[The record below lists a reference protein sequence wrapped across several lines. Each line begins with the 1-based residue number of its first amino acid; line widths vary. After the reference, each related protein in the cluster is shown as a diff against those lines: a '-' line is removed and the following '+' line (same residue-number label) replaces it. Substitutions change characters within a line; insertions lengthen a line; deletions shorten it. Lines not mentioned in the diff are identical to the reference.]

1 MPRGYKMSVNQTDA
15 MLTLSY
21 LLGENSVPTS
31 SISDARKN
39 FVQSTVG
46 EIYRSYPWS
55 FASANATLTLANGI
69 ATLPA
74 NFDFQHKIYGYFY
87 NGDTQTALEE
97 INIGDSD
104 MYIQN
109 QYRFWIEHIS
119 DGIYRVKTKDTNYTT
134 AIISYQTIAP
144 TLNATIGTPVNDVNL
159 IALGARRYVKLS
171 ENPDADVSQD
181 EALFQRRLTEIISAT
196 QVNRPLRKHRS
207 VYGAN
212 NYRLG
217 EN

>member
-1 MPRGYKMSVNQTDA
+1 MSVNQTDA

-31 SISDARKN
+31 SIADARKR
-39 FVQSTVG
+39 FIQMTVD
-46 EIYRSYPWS
+46 EIYRAYPWS
-55 FASANATLTLANGI
+55 FAATTATLTVSNGL

-74 NFDFQHKIYGYFY
+74 DFDFQHKLYGYFY
-87 NGDTQTALEE
+87 NGNTQTSLEE

-104 MYIQN
+104 MYVQN
-109 QYRFWIEHIS
+109 QYRFWVQHI
-119 DGIYRVKTKDTNYTT
+119 GNGVYQIRTKDTDYSNV
-134 AIISYQTIAP
+134 IVSYQTIAP
-144 TLNATIGTPVNDVNL
+144 TLNASIGTPINDVGV
-159 IALGARRYVKLS
+159 IAQGARRYVKMS
-171 ENPDADVSQD
+171 ENPDADISQD
-181 EALFQRRLTEIISAT
+181 EALFQRRLTEIIAAT

>member
-1 MPRGYKMSVNQTDA
+1 MLRGYKMAINQTDA

-31 SISDARKN
+31 SIADARKN
-39 FVQSTVG
+39 FIQSTVN
-46 EIYRSYPWS
+46 EIYRAFPWN
-55 FASANATLTLANGI
+55 FAGTNATLTIASGI

-74 NFDFQHKIYGYFY
+74 DFDFQHKLYGYFY

-104 MYIQN
+104 MYVQN
-109 QYRFWIEHIS
+109 QYRFWVEHVGNGTYQI
-119 DGIYRVKTKDTNYTT
+119 KTKDTEYSTVV
-134 AIISYQTIAP
+134 IKYQSVAP
-144 TLNATIGTPVNDVNL
+144 TLNASVGTPLNDSNI

-171 ENPDADVSQD
+171 ENPDADISQD
-181 EALFQRRLTEIISAT
+181 EALFQRRLNEMISAN

-212 NYRLG
+212 YYRLG